1 MKISSEKIP
10 DSKVELN
17 VELEAEEI
25 EEYMAK
31 AYKRL
36 VNKVNIPGFRKG
48 KVPRKMLEQYAGRG
62 AFLEDIVNN
71 D

>member
-1 MKISSEKIP
+1 MKITSEKVP
-10 DSKVELN
+10 DSQVELN

-36 VNKVNIPGFRKG
+36 VNKVNIPGFACINER
-48 KVPRKMLEQYAGRG
+48 
-62 AFLEDIVNN
+62 N
-71 D
+71 